1 MQLRD
6 AYRQLPNLDE
16 FKSESLL
23 EASEATPGIY
33 VLQDVAG
40 DVVYVGQSGD
50 VRRRLAQHRAEG
62 KKAFRHASFYPI
74 DDLAARL
81 RIEGALTLL
90 LHPEY
95 NDAVLLGLRNP
106 ISGGRR
112 VWEWDRQRVY
122 RRPSRKRGAGRPGR
136 GA

>member
-16 FKSESLL
+16 FKDESLL
-23 EASEATPGIY
+23 EASAVAGIY
-33 VLQDVAG
+33 ILHDLTG
-40 DVVYVGQSGD
+40 EVVYVGQSSD
-50 VRRRLAQHRAEG
+50 VRRRLQQHRSEAR
-62 KKAFRHASFYPI
+62 KTFRHASFYQL

-90 LHPEY
+90 LHPQY

-106 ISGGRR
+106 VSGGRR
-112 VWEWDRQRVY
+112 VWEFDRKRVY
-122 RRPSRKRGAGRPGR
+122 RRKRK
-136 GA
+136 